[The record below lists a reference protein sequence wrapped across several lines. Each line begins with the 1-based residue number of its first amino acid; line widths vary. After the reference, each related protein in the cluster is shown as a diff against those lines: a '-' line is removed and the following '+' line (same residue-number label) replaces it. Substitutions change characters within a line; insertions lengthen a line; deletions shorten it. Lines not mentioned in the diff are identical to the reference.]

1 MSKNKNTSNDGET
14 PDVKR
19 KSTRHSTRPIDKH
32 GDYDGTD
39 VGFTSTFDQDTQIN
53 TKLTKN
59 NKKDVRPINKHGNYD
74 GTDVGFTSNSL
85 SDQTGED

>member
-1 MSKNKNTSNDGET
+1 MSKNKNTSNVGET
-14 PDVKR
+14 PDRMR
-19 KSTRHSTRPIDKH
+19 KNTGHSARPIDKH

-39 VGFTSTFDQDTQIN
+39 VGFTSIFDKDIQIN

-74 GTDVGFTSNSL
+74 GTDVGFTSSSF
-85 SDQTGED
+85 SDQTD